1 MSGGERL
8 RVSQHSGRSGSAKHN
23 DRSFMTG
30 RSAEWRQEHASNIDT
45 TRTGENVVWT
55 WDEQTDVEA
64 SERAWYAET
73 YQQAQDATNARYIR
87 EGHADRCKT
96 PDDLYNGRLTR
107 PEEMI
112 LQVGDR
118 NTDIDLGRLGQAL
131 DTYLSRL
138 DEWNDSHGGH
148 MHVLSMALHLDESSP
163 HVHIRRVWDYTDR
176 DGLTRLGQ
184 AKALEA
190 AGIELPDP
198 GKPVGRYNNRKIT
211 FDAMARGW
219 WQEACREQ
227 GWEIETEARPGMRHK
242 EKRDFIYDQMTAE
255 IDTARQERDDMT
267 AQADKAR
274 QDATAADRIRQNAT
288 RQAEDA
294 QQRAQE
300 ARLQAQETERQL
312 SDARAE
318 LEAIEARTRALTAAE
333 VERMEQSHRRLFG
346 LRLVRADDWNRVMDT
361 ARQAEDATRRAD
373 AIEQE
378 RDGIIQRA
386 QEQAAELTRQATQ
399 ERDRAVQERDK
410 ARLQRDGLRRE
421 RDAIAKDVQ
430 QWIDKASDSRGVYLA
445 GYLATERM
453 AEKLAALMEYQ
464 EGWMLKSLDETMDR
478 YISSI
483 PAPMMPDSMREMLQE
498 HREQDA
504 QLETHKRV
512 ARELTDE
519 LEL

>member
-1 MSGGERL
+1 MSEGERL

-23 DRSFMTG
+23 DRSFMVG
-30 RSAEWRQEHASNIDT
+30 RSDEWRQEHAPHIDT

-55 WDEQTDVEA
+55 WDGQTDVEA

-190 AGIELPDP
+190 AGVELPDP
-198 GKPVGRYNNRKIT
+198 EKPVGRYNNRKMS
-211 FDAMARGW
+211 FDGMARGW

-227 GWEIETEARPGMRHK
+227 GWDIETEARPDMRHK
-242 EKRDFIYDQMTAE
+242 DKAAYIYDQMTAE

-274 QDATAADRIRQNAT
+274 QDATAADKSRQ
-288 RQAEDA
+288 EA
-294 QQRAQE
+294 QQRAQD
-300 ARLQAQETERQL
+300 ARQQAQETERQL
-312 SDARAE
+312 STARTE

-333 VERMEQSHRRLFG
+333 VERMRQSHRGFFG
-346 LRLVRADDWNRVMDT
+346 LRLVRSDDWEQVMDT

-373 AIEQE
+373 TIEQE
-378 RDGIIQRA
+378 RDTILRQA
-386 QEQAAELTRQATQ
+386 QEQAAELTRQATRERDKALR
-399 ERDRAVQERDK
+399 ERDRARQ
-410 ARLQRDGLRRE
+410 QRDGLRRE
-421 RDAIAKDVQ
+421 RDAIAKDARE
-430 QWIDKASDSRGVYLA
+430 WIERASGDRGVYLT
-445 GYLATERM
+445 GYIKTERM
-453 AEKLAALMEYQ
+453 ASKLVALMEYQ

-483 PAPMMPDSMREMLQE
+483 PAPMMPDSMREMLKE
-498 HREQDA
+498 FREQDSE
-504 QLETHKRV
+504 LETHERAVKD
-512 ARELTDE
+512 LSDD

>member
-8 RVSQHSGRSGSAKHN
+8 RVSQHSGRQGSAKHN
-23 DRSFMTG
+23 DRSFMVG
-30 RSAEWRQEHASNIDT
+30 RSNEWRLEHAPHIDT
-45 TRTGENVVWT
+45 TRTMENVVWT
-55 WDEQTDVEA
+55 WDGQTDIET
-64 SERAWYAET
+64 SERTWYEQE
-73 YQQAQDATNARYIR
+73 YQQAQERTNDRYRR

-96 PDDLYNGRLTR
+96 TDQLYEGRLTR

-112 LQVGDR
+112 LQVGTQADNIDPAEFAQAVDR
-118 NTDIDLGRLGQAL
+118 YL
-131 DTYLSRL
+131 DKL
-138 DEWNDSHGGH
+138 DEWDTAHGGH
-148 MHVLSMALHLDESSP
+148 MHILSIALHVDESSP
-163 HVHIRRVWDYTDR
+163 HLHIRRVWDYRDG

-184 AKALEA
+184 ARALEA
-190 AGIELPDP
+190 AGVPLPDP
-198 GKPVGRYNNRKIT
+198 TKPTGRYNNRKMS
-211 FDAMARGW
+211 FDSMARGW
-219 WQEACREQ
+219 WQECCREQ
-227 GWEIETEARPGMRHK
+227 GWDIETESRPGMRHK
-242 EKRDFIYDQMTAE
+242 DKRDYIRDQIAAE
-255 IDTARQERDDMT
+255 LDTARQE
-267 AQADKAR
+267 
-274 QDATAADRIRQNAT
+274 ATAADRIRQNAT
-288 RQAEDA
+288 QQAEDA

-333 VERMEQSHRRLFG
+333 VERMEQSHRGLFG

-483 PAPMMPDSMREMLQE
+483 PVPMMPDSMREMLQK

>member
-8 RVSQHSGRSGSAKHN
+8 RVSQHSGRQGSAKHN
-23 DRSFMTG
+23 DRSFMVG
-30 RSAEWRQEHASNIDT
+30 RSNEWRLEHAPHIDT
-45 TRTGENVVWT
+45 TRTVENVVWT
-55 WDEQTDVEA
+55 WDGQTDIET
-64 SERAWYAET
+64 SERTWYEQE
-73 YQQAQDATNARYIR
+73 YQQAQERTNDRYRR

-96 PDDLYNGRLTR
+96 TDQLYEGRLTR

-112 LQVGDR
+112 LQVGTQAD
-118 NTDIDLGRLGQAL
+118 NIDPAEFAQAVDKYL
-131 DTYLSRL
+131 DKL
-138 DEWNDSHGGH
+138 DEWDTAHGGH
-148 MHVLSMALHLDESSP
+148 MHILSIALHVDESSP
-163 HVHIRRVWDYTDR
+163 HLHIRRVWDYRDG

-184 AKALEA
+184 ARALEA
-190 AGIELPDP
+190 AGVPLPDP
-198 GKPVGRYNNRKIT
+198 TKPTGRYNNRKMS
-211 FDAMARGW
+211 FDSMARGW
-219 WQEACREQ
+219 WQECCREQ
-227 GWEIETEARPGMRHK
+227 GWDIETESRPGMRHK
-242 EKRDFIYDQMTAE
+242 DKRDYIRDQIAAE
-255 IDTARQERDDMT
+255 LDTARQE
-267 AQADKAR
+267 
-274 QDATAADRIRQNAT
+274 ATAADRIRQNAT

-333 VERMEQSHRRLFG
+333 VERMEQSHRGLFG
-346 LRLVRADDWNRVMDT
+346 LRLV
-361 ARQAEDATRRAD
+361 RAD

-512 ARELTDE
+512 TRELTDE

>member
-23 DRSFMTG
+23 DRSFLAG
-30 RSAEWRQEHASNIDT
+30 RSETWRQEHAPHIDPE
-45 TRTGENVVWT
+45 RTDDNVVWT
-55 WDEQTDVEA
+55 WDGQTDVEA
-64 SERAWYAET
+64 SERAWYSQE
-73 YQQAQDATNARYIR
+73 YQRAQDATNARYAR
-87 EGHADRCKT
+87 EGHSDRCKST
-96 PDDLYNGRLTR
+96 DQLYEGRLTR

-112 LQVGDR
+112 LQVGTQAD
-118 NTDIDLGRLGQAL
+118 DIDPAEFAQAVDKYL
-131 DTYLSRL
+131 DKL
-138 DEWNDSHGGH
+138 DEWDTAHGGH
-148 MHVLSMALHLDESSP
+148 MHILSIALHVDESSP
-163 HVHIRRVWDYTDR
+163 HLHIRRVWDYTDR

-184 AKALEA
+184 AKALET

-274 QDATAADRIRQNAT
+274 QDATAADRIRQDAT
-288 RQAEDA
+288 R
-294 QQRAQE
+294 
-300 ARLQAQETERQL
+300 QAQETE
-312 SDARAE
+312 ARLTTARTE
-318 LEAIEARTRALTAAE
+318 LEAIEERTRILTEAE
-333 VERMEQSHRRLFG
+333 VERMRQSHRGLFG
-346 LRLVRADDWNRVMDT
+346 LRLVRSDDWERVMNT
-361 ARQAEDATRRAD
+361 AKTAEQATSRAD

-378 RDGIIQRA
+378 RDSILRQAR
-386 QEQAAELTRQATQ
+386 EQADALVQQATRERDAALQ
-399 ERDRAVQERDK
+399 ERDRARQ
-410 ARLQRDGLRRE
+410 QRDGLRKE
-421 RDAIAKDVQ
+421 RDDLRRDVQ
-430 QWIDKASDSRGVYLA
+430 EWIDRASDDRGVYLT
-445 GYLATERM
+445 GHLATERM
-453 AEKLAALMEYQ
+453 ASKLVALMEYQ

-483 PAPMMPDSMREMLQE
+483 PAPMMPDSMREMLNGF
-498 HREQDA
+498 REQDTT
-504 QLETHKRV
+504 LETHKRV
-512 ARELTDE
+512 VKDLSDD

>member
-23 DRSFMTG
+23 DRSFLAG
-30 RSAEWRQEHASNIDT
+30 RSEAWRQEHAPHIDPE
-45 TRTGENVVWT
+45 RTDDNVVWT
-55 WDEQTDVEA
+55 WDGQTDVEA
-64 SERAWYAET
+64 SERAWYSQE
-73 YQQAQDATNARYIR
+73 YQRAQDATNARYAR
-87 EGHADRCKT
+87 EGHSDRRKST
-96 PDDLYNGRLTR
+96 DQLYEGRLTR

-112 LQVGDR
+112 LQVGTQAD
-118 NTDIDLGRLGQAL
+118 DIDPAEFAQAVDKYL
-131 DTYLSRL
+131 DKL
-138 DEWNDSHGGH
+138 DEWDTAHGGH
-148 MHVLSMALHLDESSP
+148 MHILSIALHVDESSP
-163 HVHIRRVWDYTDR
+163 HLHIRRVWDYTDR

-267 AQADKAR
+267 VQADKAR
-274 QDATAADRIRQNAT
+274 QDATAADRIRQDAT
-288 RQAEDA
+288 R
-294 QQRAQE
+294 
-300 ARLQAQETERQL
+300 QAQETE
-312 SDARAE
+312 ARLTTARTE
-318 LEAIEARTRALTAAE
+318 LEAIEERTRILTEAE
-333 VERMEQSHRRLFG
+333 VERMRQSHRGLFG
-346 LRLVRADDWNRVMDT
+346 LRLVRSDDWERVMST
-361 ARQAEDATRRAD
+361 AKTAEDATRRAD
-373 AIEQE
+373 AIERE
-378 RDGIIQRA
+378 RDGIIQQA
-386 QEQAAELTRQATQ
+386 QERADALTRQATRERDAALQ
-399 ERDRAVQERDK
+399 ERDRARQ
-410 ARLQRDGLRRE
+410 QRDGLRKE
-421 RDAIAKDVQ
+421 RDDLRRDVQ
-430 QWIDKASDSRGVYLA
+430 EWIDRASDDRGVYLT

-453 AEKLAALMEYQ
+453 ASKLVALMEYQ

-483 PAPMMPDSMREMLQE
+483 PAPMMPDSMREMLNGF
-498 HREQDA
+498 REQDTT
-504 QLETHKRV
+504 LETHKRAV
-512 ARELTDE
+512 KDLSDD